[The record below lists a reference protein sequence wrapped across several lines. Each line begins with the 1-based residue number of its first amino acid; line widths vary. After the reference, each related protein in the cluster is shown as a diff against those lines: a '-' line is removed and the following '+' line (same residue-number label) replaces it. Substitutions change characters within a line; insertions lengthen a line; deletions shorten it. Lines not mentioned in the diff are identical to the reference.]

1 VGPLRNASARA
12 GDRAIVEAMDEPG
25 SSGPAGAPVGRRVV
39 LGLVGLGV
47 AGVAGGATFSRRLS
61 EWLAP
66 AELRDPTGL
75 LATLPLGP
83 VFRFYSVTGPV
94 PSRDETTYRLSVGG
108 LVARRATYRI
118 ADLRAMPRTAFT
130 SDFHCVTGWVVPGV
144 TWAGVRLS
152 ELIDR
157 AGPSSSATA
166 VRFRSFDG
174 SYTESLPLSVAREER
189 VIVALEMLGGPVS
202 HDHGGPVRMY
212 VDGQYGY
219 KSTKWLSGI
228 ELTAN
233 EVPGY
238 WEHRGYDVDG
248 TIRE

>member
-1 VGPLRNASARA
+1 MRHGPRPA
-12 GDRAIVEAMDEPG
+12 EPER
-25 SSGPAGAPVGRRVV
+25 GAPVGRRVV
-39 LGLVGLGV
+39 LGLLGLGA
-47 AGVAGGATFSRRLS
+47 AGVVGGASFSRRLS

-66 AELRDPTGL
+66 VELRDPTGL
-75 LATLPLGP
+75 LGTLPLGP
-83 VFRFYSVTGPV
+83 VFRFYSVTGGVEP
-94 PSRDETTYRLSVGG
+94 RDEKTYRLQVGG
-108 LVARRATYRI
+108 LVAQPATYRL
-118 ADLRAMPRTAFT
+118 ADLRALPQTSFT

-144 TWAGVRLS
+144 HWAGVPLS
-152 ELIDR
+152 ELLDR
-157 AGPSSSATA
+157 ARPSASAKA

-174 SYTESLPLSVAREER
+174 AYTESLSIEDARGSR
-189 VIVALEMLGGPVS
+189 VIVALEMLDGPVS

-228 ELTAN
+228 ELTED

-238 WEHRGYDVDG
+238 WEHRGYDIDG

>member
-1 VGPLRNASARA
+1 M
-12 GDRAIVEAMDEPG
+12 GDAAEPE
-25 SSGPAGAPVGRRVV
+25 PGAPVGRRIFV
-39 LGLVGLGV
+39 GLVGLGA
-47 AGVAGGATFSRRLS
+47 AGVVGGASFSRRLS

-66 AELRDPTGL
+66 LELHDPTGL
-75 LATLPLGP
+75 LATVPLGP
-83 VFRFYSVTGPV
+83 VFRFYSVTGSV
-94 PSRDETTYRLSVGG
+94 GSRDEKSYRLDVGG
-108 LVARRATYRI
+108 LVAQPATYRLG
-118 ADLRAMPRTAFT
+118 DLRQLPQTSFT

-144 TWAGVRLS
+144 QWTGVSLKQ
-152 ELIDR
+152 LLDR
-157 AGPSSSATA
+157 AQPAPTATA

-174 SYTESLPLSVAREER
+174 VYTESLPLSYAQRSDV
-189 VIVALEMLGGPVS
+189 VVALGMLGGPVS

-219 KSTKWLSGI
+219 KSTKWLSAI
-228 ELTAN
+228 ELTED

>member
-1 VGPLRNASARA
+1 MG
-12 GDRAIVEAMDEPG
+12 EP
-25 SSGPAGAPVGRRVV
+25 GAPVGRRVV
-39 LGLVGLGV
+39 LGLVGLG
-47 AGVAGGATFSRRLS
+47 ALGVVGGASFSRRLS
-61 EWLAP
+61 EWLGP
-66 AELRDPTGL
+66 AELHDPTGL

-83 VFRFYSVTGPV
+83 VFRFYSVTG
-94 PSRDETTYRLSVGG
+94 SVGTHR
-108 LVARRATYRI
+108 LPE
-118 ADLRAMPRTAFT
+118 LRALPRTTFT
-130 SDFHCVTGWVVPGV
+130 SDFHCVTGWIVPGV

-152 ELIDR
+152 ELLDL
-157 AGPSSSATA
+157 AQPDPSATA

-174 SYTESLPLSVAREER
+174 VYSESLPLSEARGAH

-219 KSTKWLSGI
+219 KSTKWLSAI
-228 ELTAN
+228 ELTEG

-238 WEHRGYDVDG
+238 WEHRGYDIDG

>member
-1 VGPLRNASARA
+1 MG
-12 GDRAIVEAMDEPG
+12 EP
-25 SSGPAGAPVGRRVV
+25 GAPVGRRVV
-39 LGLVGLGV
+39 LGLVGLGA
-47 AGVAGGATFSRRLS
+47 AGVVGGASFSRRLS
-61 EWLAP
+61 DWLAP
-66 AELRDPTGL
+66 AELHDPTGL
-75 LATLPLGP
+75 LSALPLGP
-83 VFRFYSVTGPV
+83 VFRFYSVTGSV
-94 PSRDETTYRLSVGG
+94 PRRDEKTYRLTVGG
-108 LVARRATYRI
+108 LVARPTTYHLD
-118 ADLRAMPRTAFT
+118 DLGSLPRTSFT

-144 TWAGVRLS
+144 EWAGVRLS
-152 ELIDR
+152 ELLDR
-157 AGPSSSATA
+157 AQPSSSAKA

-174 SYTESLPLSVAREER
+174 VYTESLPLDEAWEDH

-202 HDHGGPVRMY
+202 HEHGGPVRMY

-228 ELTAN
+228 ELTED